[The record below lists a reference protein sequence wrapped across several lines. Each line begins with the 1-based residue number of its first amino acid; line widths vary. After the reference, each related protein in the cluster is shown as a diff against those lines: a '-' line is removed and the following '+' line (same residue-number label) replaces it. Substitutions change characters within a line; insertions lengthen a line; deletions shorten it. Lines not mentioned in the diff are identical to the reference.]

1 MMQNLIYS
9 LIYDMKLK
17 LFFLNNDINRKYK
30 MNSKIENTLF
40 KNLDLI

>member
-30 MNSKIENTLF
+30 MNS
-40 KNLDLI
+40 